1 MLTERFKLL
10 LQGSEGQ
17 LEGEALQLEDLLPFA
32 AGHQPLELL
41 LENEGK
47 ALESEGRKRGKR
59 GREK

>member
-17 LEGEALQLEDLLPFA
+17 LEGEALQLEDLLRFA

-59 GREK
+59 GGEK